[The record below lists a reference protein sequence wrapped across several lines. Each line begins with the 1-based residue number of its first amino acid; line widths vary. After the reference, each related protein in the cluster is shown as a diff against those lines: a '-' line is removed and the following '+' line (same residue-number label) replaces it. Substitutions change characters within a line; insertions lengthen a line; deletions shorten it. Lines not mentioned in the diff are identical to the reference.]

1 MPQVFAYSNP
11 TISIVV
17 GRSIQVAARCDE
29 RVSFVQVANITT
41 LDRAGDQVLIFLKD
55 GSIVQLYDLPNV
67 ADTFDLLKSAL

>member
-1 MPQVFAYSNP
+1 MPVFAYSNP

-29 RVSFVQVANITT
+29 RISFVLVSQITT
-41 LDRAGDQVLIFLKD
+41 LDRAGDQVLIFIKD

>member
-11 TISIVV
+11 TIKVVPGQSIE
-17 GRSIQVAARCDE
+17 VAAKCDE
-29 RVSFVQVANITT
+29 RVSFIPVSRIVS

-55 GSIVQLYDLPNV
+55 GSIVQLYDLQSV